1 MNTTKKKKNKV
12 RVAFAGCG
20 RISRNHIES
29 MLALKKECDIV
40 AVCDVIP
47 ERAREA
53 GEKADA
59 EVFTDYDEMLRSVD
73 CDLVS
78 IATPSGMHPEMGVK
92 AAERG
97 FHVMTEKPMA
107 IDLEGADRLIDAC
120 DKNGVLLFVVKQ
132 NRLNA
137 TMRLLKR
144 AVDKKRFGKIYCA
157 HVNVFWQR
165 PQSYYDMA
173 PWRGTWALDGG
184 ALMNQASHYVD
195 SLYWLLGD
203 VSEVVAITGA
213 LARKTEAEDTASVA
227 LRFAN
232 GAIGSVNATML
243 TYPKNLEGSVAI
255 LGEKGT
261 VKIGGVAINRIEHW
275 EFAEYDDDD
284 KFIEQCNYAPPNI
297 YGFGHQPYYEN
308 VFAAIRGD
316 AKPGTDGRTGRKSL
330 EIILAA
336 YKSAREGVKVTLPLD
351 E

>member
-1 MNTTKKKKNKV
+1 M
-12 RVAFAGCG
+12 GCG
-20 RISRNHIES
+20 RISRNHLES
-29 MLALKKECDIV
+29 MLALKKECEVV
-40 AVCDVIP
+40 AVCDVDR
-47 ERAREA
+47 ERAKMA
-53 GEKADA
+53 GGKTGA
-59 EVFTDYDEMLRSVD
+59 EVFTDYDRMLAESD

-78 IATPSGMHPEMGVK
+78 IATPSGLHPDMGVR

-97 FHVMTEKPMA
+97 RHVLTEKPMA
-107 IDLEGADRLIDAC
+107 IDLDSADRLIEAC
-120 DKNGVLLFVVKQ
+120 DDNGVMLFVVKQ

-137 TMRLLKR
+137 TMRLLKS

-184 ALMNQASHYVD
+184 ALMNQASHYID
-195 SLYWLLGD
+195 SLYWLVGD
-203 VSEVVAITGA
+203 VAEVVAIAGT

-227 LRFAN
+227 LKFAN

-243 TYPKNLEGSVAI
+243 TYPKNFEGSVVL

-261 VKIGGVAINRIEHW
+261 VKIGGMAINRVEHW
-275 EFAEYDDDD
+275 EFADYDDDD
-284 KFIEQCNYAPPNI
+284 KFIEQCNYAPPNV

-308 VFAAIRGD
+308 VFAAIRGE
-316 AKPGTDGRTGRKSL
+316 AQPETAGRDGRKSL

-336 YKSAREGVKVTLPLD
+336 YKSAKDGVKVALPLD
-351 E
+351 